1 MSLSNFIPSVW
12 SARIL
17 ETLNT
22 THVYTNLMNRDY
34 EGEISALGDTVK
46 INSIGRVTIGTYTKN
61 TDISAAETLTDAQT
75 TLTIDTARYF
85 NFQVDDIDA
94 AQTKPKV
101 MDAAMRD
108 AAWGLAD
115 AIDLLIAGLYT
126 QVPAANTQGTNGAP
140 VVGGSLTAGSAMYD
154 LLVNM
159 AVDLDESNVPDDGN
173 RFVVV
178 PAWAHGVMLK
188 DNRFINST
196 ETGNQIRANGF
207 IGKAAGFNVYK
218 SNNVTK
224 SGTAST
230 DSHRI
235 IAGHPMAW
243 SYAEQVSEVE
253 AYRPQLR
260 FGDAVKGLLLCGYK
274 VVRPTALALL
284 YAKTAAS

>member
-17 ETLNT
+17 ETLNNA
-22 THVYTNLMNRDY
+22 HVYTNLMNRDY

-85 NFQVDDIDA
+85 NFQVDDIDK

-101 MDAAMRD
+101 MDAALRD

-115 AIDLLIAGLYT
+115 AVDVLIAGLYT

-159 AVDLDESNVPDDGN
+159 AVDLDENNVPDDGN

-178 PAWAHGVMLK
+178 PPWAHGVMLK

-196 ETGNQIRANGF
+196 QMGNEIRSSGF

-243 SYAEQVSEVE
+243 SYAEQVSEIE

>member
-1 MSLSNFIPSVW
+1 MTLSNFIPSVW

-17 ETLNT
+17 ETMNKA
-22 THVYTNLMNRDY
+22 HVYTNLMNRDY
-34 EGEISALGDTVK
+34 EGEIQALGDTVK

-75 TLTIDTARYF
+75 TLQINVARYF
-85 NFQVDDIDA
+85 NFQIDDIDK

-115 AIDLLIAGLYT
+115 AIDVLIAGLYT
-126 QVPAANTQGTNGAP
+126 AVSADTTQGSTGSP

-159 AVDLDESNVPDDGN
+159 KVNLDEQNVPDDGQ

-178 PAWAHGVMLK
+178 PPWAQGVMLK
-188 DNRFINST
+188 DSRFINST
-196 ETGNQIRANGF
+196 QLGNETRSRGF
-207 IGKAAGFNVYK
+207 IGQAAGLNVYV

-235 IAGHPMAW
+235 IGGHPSAW
-243 SYAEQVSEVE
+243 TYAEQITEVE

-274 VVRPTALALL
+274 VVRPASLALL
-284 YAKTAAS
+284 FAKTAAS